1 MKKYLLAIL
10 LLIAGITSAF
20 AQQRAAFS
28 EKIMLGDGEMFNS
41 FSYSD
46 EKFAAYHEKEEEMAA
61 QLAHKLKTSS
71 YLRAFDLFSDEGYIE
86 DVLEGVYDSFYI
98 CSLDNVLPSIYS
110 VFREITG
117 KQAVRDYLFKIGC
130 EALCDLCKLYPKDF
144 KSNLLKQIAYM
155 DEVVKELSKH
165 TYVQDKTRSD
175 LYIDGELNNELAHEF
190 EGYIL
195 RRNLNDNISWNEMH
209 QKLVSLKNAIEGV
222 DVTRNPEVMG
232 HVSIN
237 NEATYKVTA
246 NGDYYIVGKSMR
258 LTPYDKEKF
267 VGCTYWMSEET
278 CLKCLKDMNE
288 TVYIIYRGDD
298 DSSDTSIIVDSK
310 GKVLSGADD

>member
-41 FSYSD
+41 FSYDD
-46 EKFAAYHEKEEEMAA
+46 EKFASFHEKEEEMAV
-61 QLAHKLKTSS
+61 QLVQKLKTSS
-71 YLRAFDLFSDEGYIE
+71 YLRAFDIFSNGDYIE
-86 DVLEGVYDSFYI
+86 DVLTDAYDSFYSS
-98 CSLDNVLPSIYS
+98 SLDDVLPSIYGI
-110 VFREITG
+110 FREISV

-144 KSNLLKQIAYM
+144 KSNLLKQITYI

-165 TYVQDKTRSD
+165 TYVQDKNRSD

-209 QKLVSLKNAIEGV
+209 QKLVALKNAIEGV

-232 HVSIN
+232 QVSIN

-258 LTPYDKEKF
+258 LTPYEKEKY
-267 VGCTYWMSEET
+267 VGCTYWLSNET